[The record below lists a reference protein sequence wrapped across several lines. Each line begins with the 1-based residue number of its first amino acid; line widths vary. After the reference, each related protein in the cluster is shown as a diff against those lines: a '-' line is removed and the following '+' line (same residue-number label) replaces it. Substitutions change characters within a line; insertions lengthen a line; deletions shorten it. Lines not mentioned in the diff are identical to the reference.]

1 MNENLQCPT
10 AVNDSEPPASAI
22 KETEPPSSAARELKT
37 IGLAFNLRK
46 EGCVNEAYEEY
57 DDIHTIESL
66 QHEIEKYGYEVILY
80 EQDENFHAR
89 LQARKPDFMLNIA
102 EGIGTGRGR
111 ESQVPCA
118 LESVGIPYSGS
129 DPVALGI
136 TLDKYVTSAL
146 LEHAKIPVPAVHL
159 ANSVKDVSS
168 LSRIFRNGRRFIVKP
183 RWEGSSK
190 GVHDNSVVDNFAD
203 LKARTAYVLKEHN
216 QPAVIEEF
224 LIGDEITAGVC
235 GNAQPELL
243 GMMKIE
249 PAVKEKDYFLYSIE
263 YKREWEKKIVY
274 RPQNTLDP
282 KVQEAVEKYAIAAFQ
297 CLELRDMA
305 RIDFRLDNK
314 GIPHIIDVN
323 PLPGLSPKYSDL
335 PILTRING
343 GTYTNLLERFLRTAI
358 TRNGFTV
365 KF

>member
-1 MNENLQCPT
+1 MTENQLCLEENVTANEI
-10 AVNDSEPPASAI
+10 A
-22 KETEPPSSAARELKT
+22 EPPSSGERTLNT
-37 IGLAFNLRK
+37 IGLTFNLRK

-66 QHEIEKYGYEVILY
+66 RGEIEKYGFKVNLY
-80 EQDENFHAR
+80 EQDEHFQAA
-89 LQARKPDFMLNIA
+89 LQANRPDFVLNIA
-102 EGIGTGRGR
+102 EGIGAGRAR
-111 ESQVPCA
+111 ESQVPCV
-118 LESVGIPYSGS
+118 LESLGIPYSGS

-136 TLDKYVTSAL
+136 TLDKYITSAL

-159 ANSVKDVSS
+159 ANSVKDLSP

-203 LKARTAYVLKEHN
+203 LKARTEYVLTQHK
-216 QPAVIEEF
+216 QPVVIEEF
-224 LIGDEITAGVC
+224 LCGDEITAGVC
-235 GNAQPELL
+235 GNGHPELI

-249 PAVKEKDYFLYSIE
+249 PVVKEREYFLYSIE

-274 RPQNTLDP
+274 RAQNTIDQ
-282 KVQEAVEKYAIAAFQ
+282 KVRELIEKYAAAAFH
-297 CLELRDMA
+297 CLELRDLA

-314 GIPHIIDVN
+314 GLPHIIDVN

-335 PILTRING
+335 PILTRLNG
-343 GTYTNLLERFLRTAI
+343 GTYSNLLERFLRTTI
-358 TRNGFTV
+358 KRNGFKVT
-365 KF
+365 F

>member
-1 MNENLQCPT
+1 MTEKQLCLEEAPGK
-10 AVNDSEPPASAI
+10 DSA
-22 KETEPPSSAARELKT
+22 EPPSSGGQKTLNT

-66 QHEIEKYGYEVILY
+66 RREIEKYGYEVLLY
-80 EQDENFHAR
+80 EQDDDFQAR
-89 LQARKPDFMLNIA
+89 LRERRPDLMINIA
-102 EGIGTGRGR
+102 EGIGTGRSR
-111 ESQVPCA
+111 ESQVPCL
-118 LESVGIPYSGS
+118 LESMGIAYSGS

-146 LEHAKIPVPAVHL
+146 LDHAKIPVPAMHL
-159 ANSVKDVSS
+159 VSAAED
-168 LSRIFRNGRRFIVKP
+168 LAGLPRIFRDGRRYIVKP

-203 LKARTAYVLKEHN
+203 LKARAKDVLKKHS

-224 LIGDEITAGVC
+224 MPGDEITAGIC
-235 GNAQPELL
+235 GNNRPELL

-249 PAVKEKDYFLYSIE
+249 PTVREKDYFLYSIE
-263 YKREWEKKIVY
+263 YKREWETKIVY
-274 RPQNTLDP
+274 RRQDTLGR
-282 KVQEAVEKYAIAAFQ
+282 KVRQAVEKYALAAFR

-305 RIDFRLDNK
+305 RIDFRLDSK
-314 GIPHIIDVN
+314 GVPHIIDVN
-323 PLPGLSPKYSDL
+323 PLPGMSPEYSDL
-335 PILTRING
+335 PILVRLNG
-343 GTYTNLLERFLRTAI
+343 GTYTQLFERFLRTAI
-358 TRNGFTV
+358 TRHGFAV